1 MFYYSEILLSN
12 IMHFT
17 HTQTLKLTLS
27 LLIFALFFGNLYTK
41 ATNSNKSIF
50 LSETEK
56 ERLQNVPSTSPT
68 AALLSAMQA
77 RVNERALSPSFTDKS
92 ATTEWWHHAA
102 EYLTDA
108 ALIHAVRPNA
118 KVNAWL
124 HEAVLGIAR
133 RPVADWAGPRF
144 RGYGGGDMVG
154 SLETG
159 HLAWGI
165 SIAYDLSQ
173 DLFTA
178 SEKEEIFTA
187 LREKGQIPCRRYL
200 DRSNFFHNWNC
211 VLFAGYTVSSAIL
224 GDEKAMDYA
233 ASWLPLAE
241 DHFQKDGSYGESL
254 QYANYAAYSLMLAHE
269 ALLRYRPTM
278 KTTFEPYGR
287 IVNWASS
294 ALFFRK
300 PLAGWPLMDWPRSAN
315 FGDAAAI
322 FRPSGD
328 LLIHIAARAKTEMP
342 VQAGLASWLFNSL
355 YFPANEPGPHDLASF
370 GFVNDFGFL
379 SVIMLADAATAIS
392 PKEANLPTTTS
403 FSGGD
408 AFIRSSWDAP
418 TILATRMPSEPR
430 HASAHLHGDI
440 NSFILVHNK
449 QRLLVDPGHSCYRN
463 ITHELEASTS
473 THNTC
478 TFEVPATT
486 TSPARVINQRG
497 GMNRPINMLNG
508 VQQGADPIDLGG
520 KRLIVSRVGN
530 VSVIGADAAELYGA
544 PLKTFARFFIMCGEN
559 VLFIVDKIEAD
570 VPVKTTWNFLLNN
583 QDGTL
588 DFEMNRPRSL
598 IARKGD
604 AGVKIFNYAKANL
617 NGPVYAL
624 VHDAYHPLPAQR
636 GEGKPGS
643 GMLMRWTEQAASNSR
658 TVVNALAIDN
668 HAAILGWESK
678 VDNNVYT
685 LTSTDRSQNW
695 TLTMNE
701 NGGMTIIDSTKGET
715 YTLSANAEGN
725 WTLATNIPAKKK
737 KK

>member
-1 MFYYSEILLSN
+1 MKFI
-12 IMHFT
+12 
-17 HTQTLKLTLS
+17 TLIIAFVLFSQLS
-27 LLIFALFFGNLYTK
+27 LAQNNISG
-41 ATNSNKSIF
+41 KSIF
-50 LSETEK
+50 LTDVEK
-56 ERLQNVPSTSPT
+56 VRLQNVSSMSPT
-68 AALLSAMQA
+68 AELLSAMQA
-77 RVNERALSPSFTDKS
+77 RVNQRALSPSFSDKS
-92 ATTEWWHHAA
+92 ATTEWWHHAS

-108 ALIHAVRPNA
+108 ALIHAVRPSA
-118 KVNAWL
+118 KLDAWL
-124 HEAVLGIAR
+124 HEAVLGIVR

-144 RGYGGGDMVG
+144 RGYGGGDMVA

-173 DLFTA
+173 DLFSA

-187 LREKGQIPCRRYL
+187 LREKGQIPCRRFL
-200 DRSNFFHNWNC
+200 DRSDFFHNWNC
-211 VLFAGYTVSSAIL
+211 VLYAGYTVSSAVL
-224 GDEKAMDYA
+224 GDDKAVDYA
-233 ASWLPLAE
+233 SSWLPLAE

-287 IVNWASS
+287 IVNWAST
-294 ALFFRK
+294 AFFFRK

-328 LLIHIAARAKTEMP
+328 LLVHIAARAKNEMP

-379 SVIMLADAATAIS
+379 SVIMLADAANPIS
-392 PKEANLPTTTS
+392 AKEANLPTTTS

-408 AFIRSSWDAP
+408 AFVRSSWDAS

-478 TFEVPATT
+478 TFEVPS
-486 TSPARVINQRG
+486 TSTSAARVLNQRG
-497 GMNRPINMLNG
+497 GINRPIKSING
-508 VQQGADPIDLGG
+508 VQQGTDPIDLGG

-530 VSVIGADAAELYGA
+530 VSVIGADAAQLYGA

-559 VLFIVDKIEAD
+559 ALFIVDKIESD

-588 DFEMNRPRSL
+588 NFDLNRPLSVT
-598 IARKGD
+598 ARKGD
-604 AGVKIFNYAKANL
+604 AGVKIYNYGKSNL

-624 VHDAYHPLPAQR
+624 VNDAYHPLPAQR

-643 GMLMRWTEQAASNSR
+643 GMLMRWTEKTASSSR
-658 TVVNALAIDN
+658 IVVNALAIDS
-668 HAAILGWESK
+668 HAGIQGWESK
-678 VDNNVYT
+678 AENNVYT
-685 LTSTDRSQNW
+685 LESKDRSQTW
-695 TLTMNE
+695 TLTMSD
-701 NGGMTIIDSTKGET
+701 NGAFNIKESNSNQS
-715 YTLSANAEGN
+715 YNLAANAESN
-725 WTLATNIPAKKK
+725 WSLSSAIQPKNKKK
-737 KK
+737 

>member
-1 MFYYSEILLSN
+1 M
-12 IMHFT
+12 
-17 HTQTLKLTLS
+17 KS
-27 LLIFALFFGNLYTK
+27 L
-41 ATNSNKSIF
+41 F
-50 LSETEK
+50 LSATEK
-56 ERLQNVPSTSPT
+56 TRLINAPSTSPT

-77 RVNERALSPSFTDKS
+77 RVNQRALSPSFSDKS

-108 ALIHAVRPNA
+108 ALIHAVRPND

-124 HEAVLGIAR
+124 HEAVMGIVR

-159 HLAWGI
+159 HLAWAI

-173 DLFTA
+173 DLYSE
-178 SEKEEIFTA
+178 SEKAEIFTA

-200 DRSNFFHNWNC
+200 DRSDFFHNWNC
-211 VLFAGYTVSSAIL
+211 VLYAGYTVSSAIL
-224 GDEKAMDYA
+224 GDEKALHYA
-233 ASWLPLAE
+233 ASWLPLAA

-287 IVNWASS
+287 IVNWAST
-294 ALFFRK
+294 AFFFRK
-300 PLAGWPLMDWPRSAN
+300 ALAGWSLMDWPRSAN
-315 FGDAAAI
+315 FGDGAAI

-328 LLIHIAARAKTEMP
+328 LLVHIAARAKAEKP
-342 VQAGLASWLFNSL
+342 VQAGLATWLFNSL

-370 GFVNDFGFL
+370 GMVNGFGFL
-379 SVIMLADAATAIS
+379 SVIMLADAAKPIS

-408 AFIRSSWDAP
+408 AFIRSSWDAS
-418 TILATRMPSEPR
+418 TILATRMPAEPR

-449 QRLLVDPGHSCYRN
+449 QRLLVDPGHSCYRD

-478 TFEVPATT
+478 TFEVPATS

-497 GMNRPINMLNG
+497 GINRPIKMVNG
-508 VQQGADPIDLGG
+508 VQQGAAPIDLGG

-530 VSVIGADAAELYGA
+530 VSVIGADAAQLYGA
-544 PLKTFARFFIMCGEN
+544 PMKSYARFFIQCGEN
-559 VLFIVDKIEAD
+559 ALFIVDKIESE

-588 DFEMNRPRSL
+588 DFEMNRPVSL

-604 AGVKIFNYAKANL
+604 AGVKIFNYGKANL

-643 GMLMRWTEQAASNSR
+643 GMLMRWTEQTASTSR
-658 TVVNALAIDN
+658 TVVNALAIDS
-668 HAAILGWESK
+668 HGAILGWESK
-678 VDNNVYT
+678 TENNEYT
-685 LTSTDRSQNW
+685 LSSKDRNQNW
-695 TLTMNE
+695 TLTMTEIGSYSINDTVT
-701 NGGMTIIDSTKGET
+701 GQS
-715 YTLSANAEGN
+715 YTLGSNAEGVWGLYAN
-725 WTLATNIPAKKK
+725 VTAVKKK
-737 KK
+737 K